1 MTPKSKGRVSGPIP
15 IMWIDT
21 PERLQSIKP
30 PELDEIVDTSGDG
43 ATQVTDEV
51 GELLIEKYDEISEH

>member
-1 MTPKSKGRVSGPIP
+1 
-15 IMWIDT
+15 MWIDT

-30 PELDEIVDTSGDG
+30 PELDESVDTSGDG
-43 ATQVTDEV
+43 ATQVEAEV